1 MNQRN
6 KNARL
11 RTGGLIGATS
21 GTAGRRGV
29 GAYDVLS
36 VDTFATLD
44 PNSAGT
50 YAILS
55 ENNRKITNN
64 NNSWGS
70 AKTDIAIP
78 AGGKVYFEVLINSLY
93 IMFGVT
99 KSDSAQNSYLGLQ
112 SDGWALYPLT
122 TKNELFHNTNNQTQW
137 GTSTS
142 GGPSNRI
149 FMCAVDRSTGKM
161 FFGAD
166 GNWFTG
172 DETEVASFANALP
185 GFTDADLS
193 SGSLFPAV
201 SVNDPGGT
209 PPSGILNFGQDHTFA
224 GAKTALATPYTDANG
239 LGEFYYEPPA
249 GFTGLYTTATTATTL
264 RTRGYIGAA
273 PAGGGMLTLYDRYL
287 DTLT

>member
-1 MNQRN
+1 MYRRN

-11 RTGGLIGATS
+11 LTGGLVGAPS
-21 GTAGRRGV
+21 GTVGRRGV
-29 GAYDVLS
+29 GTEATLRTRGYLGAAPALA

-44 PNSAGT
+44 PTSKGT

-55 ENNRKITNN
+55 ENNLKITNN

-78 AGGKVYFEVLINSLY
+78 AGGKVYFEVLMNSLY
-93 IMFGVT
+93 GMFGVT
-99 KSDSAQNSYLGLQ
+99 KSDSAKNSYLGWV

-122 TKNELFHNTNNQTQW
+122 TKNELFHDTDNTVQW

-149 FMCAVDRSTGKM
+149 FMCAVDRSTGEM

-172 DETEVASFANALP
+172 DETEVSSFASALP

-201 SVNDPGGT
+201 SVLDPGGT
-209 PPSGILNFGQDHTFA
+209 PPSGILNFGWDHTFA

-239 LGEFYYEPPA
+239 LGEFYHEPPA
-249 GFTGLYTTATTATTL
+249 GYVGLYTTTGSNT
-264 RTRGYIGAA
+264 
-273 PAGGGMLTLYDRYL
+273 GMLTLYDRYIDAL
-287 DTLT
+287 G